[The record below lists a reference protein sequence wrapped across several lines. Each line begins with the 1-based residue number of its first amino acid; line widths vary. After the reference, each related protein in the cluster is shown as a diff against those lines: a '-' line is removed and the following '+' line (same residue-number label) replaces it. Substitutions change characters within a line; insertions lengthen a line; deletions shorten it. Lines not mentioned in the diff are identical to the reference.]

1 MVFAWSVRVTT
12 DMSASHVGY
21 AELHCLSNFTFL
33 RGASHAEEL
42 IARAKV
48 LGYSAI
54 AITDECSVSGVVRA
68 HVAAKKHDL
77 KLIIGSEFLLDDTL
91 KLVVLAPDRA
101 SYARLCRFITMAR
114 RAADKGEYCVSRD
127 ALDELGG
134 CLAIWLSAD
143 TEPDDG
149 CWLKKCFAG
158 CLWIGV
164 ELLADG
170 NDKRRLH
177 DLERLGAKLGIP
189 LIACGDIHMHVRGRR
204 VLQDTLTAIRL
215 RIVRSVAVPMRTP
228 RRRSF
233 NV

>member
-1 MVFAWSVRVTT
+1 MSVCR
-12 DMSASHVGY
+12 AGF

-42 IARAKV
+42 IARAKT
-48 LGYSAI
+48 LGYGAL

-68 HVAAKKHDL
+68 HAAAKEHGL
-77 KLIIGSEFLLDDTL
+77 KLIIGSEFLLDGTL

-101 SYARLCRFITMAR
+101 GYARLCRLITVAR

-127 ALDELGG
+127 ALDNLGG
-134 CLAIWLSAD
+134 CLVIWLSAD

-177 DLERLGAKLGIP
+177 ILERLGATLDIP
-189 LIACGDIHMHVRGRR
+189 LVACGDVHMHVRGRR
-204 VLQDTLTAIRL
+204 ALQDTLTAIRL
-215 RIVRSVAVPMRTP
+215 RQAVHTAGLALYPNGERHL
-228 RRRSF
+228 RKISR
-233 NV
+233 

>member
-1 MVFAWSVRVTT
+1 MVL
-12 DMSASHVGY
+12 MSAPVS
-21 AELHCLSNFTFL
+21 
-33 RGASHAEEL
+33 
-42 IARAKV
+42 AKRV
-48 LGYSAI
+48 
-54 AITDECSVSGVVRA
+54 
-68 HVAAKKHDL
+68 
-77 KLIIGSEFLLDDTL
+77 
-91 KLVVLAPDRA
+91 
-101 SYARLCRFITMAR
+101 MAVWR
-114 RAADKGEYCVSRD
+114 MVADKGEYCVSRD

-215 RIVRSVAVPMRTP
+215 RQPVHTAGLALYPNGERHLRSISRLKKLYPHAMLNETLRIADNCTFSLDELRYEYPREVVPDGMAASDYLRHLTEQGMHERWP
-228 RRRSF
+228 GMSRCCRSGHRRRSRPALRSRPPS
-233 NV
+233 